1 MKNTKDFLINNCK
14 LGELDGK
21 LYVFGKRK
29 LRELKFYES
38 KKRHIYGK
46 DVVYLTVSLYN
57 YETKKA
63 ESYTAQQIYYI
74 WAHGSI
80 PKGYDIDH
88 IDGDTF
94 NNDISNLKAITRKEN
109 LAKRKVQ
116 SNQYIAAKE
125 NNKEVDLSKRKKKY
139 QHSEKFLK
147 KQKEKSAII
156 K

>member
-14 LGELDGK
+14 LGEIDGK
-21 LYVFGKRK
+21 LYIFGKRK

-38 KKRHIYGK
+38 RKQHVYGK
-46 DVVYLTVSLYN
+46 EVVYLTASLYN
-57 YETKKA
+57 YETKRG
-63 ESYTAQQIYYI
+63 ETYTAQQIYYI

-88 IDGDTF
+88 IDGNTF
-94 NNDISNLKAITRKEN
+94 NNNIDNLKAITRKEN

-125 NNKEVDLSKRKKKY
+125 NNKTVDMTTRKKKY

-147 KQKEKSAII
+147 KQQEKSAII